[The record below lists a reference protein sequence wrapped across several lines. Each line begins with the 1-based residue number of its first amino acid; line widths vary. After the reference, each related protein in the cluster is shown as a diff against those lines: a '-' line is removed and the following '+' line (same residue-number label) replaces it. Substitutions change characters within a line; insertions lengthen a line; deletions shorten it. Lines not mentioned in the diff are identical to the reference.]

1 MKNKIMQGE
10 LSSAAESKLIRYGLE
25 IDANKKLKKGEMAS
39 GEFAKKKS
47 KSKVDSKIFS
57 MAEERDY

>member
-1 MKNKIMQGE
+1 MKNKIMKGE

-25 IDANKKLKKGEMAS
+25 IDANKKLMQGEMAPA
-39 GEFAKKKS
+39 EFAKKKS

-57 MAEERDY
+57 MADERDY

>member
-1 MKNKIMQGE
+1 MKGE

-25 IDANKKLKKGEMAS
+25 IDANKKLMQGEMAS
-39 GEFAKKKS
+39 AEFAKKKS

-57 MAEERDY
+57 MADERDY

>member
-1 MKNKIMQGE
+1 MKNKIKQGE
-10 LSSAAESKLIRYGLE
+10 LSSATESKLIRYGLE
-25 IDANKKLKKGEMAS
+25 IDANEKLNKGDMAS

-47 KSKVDSKIFS
+47 KSKIDSKIFS

>member
-1 MKNKIMQGE
+1 MKNKIKQGE
-10 LSSAAESKLIRYGLE
+10 LSPANESKLIRYGLE
-25 IDANKKLKKGEMAS
+25 IDASKKVARGDMSS

>member
-1 MKNKIMQGE
+1 MKNKIKQGE
-10 LSSAAESKLIRYGLE
+10 LSPVAESKLIRYGLE
-25 IDANKKLKKGEMAS
+25 IDANKKLNKGDMTP

-57 MAEERDY
+57 MADERDY